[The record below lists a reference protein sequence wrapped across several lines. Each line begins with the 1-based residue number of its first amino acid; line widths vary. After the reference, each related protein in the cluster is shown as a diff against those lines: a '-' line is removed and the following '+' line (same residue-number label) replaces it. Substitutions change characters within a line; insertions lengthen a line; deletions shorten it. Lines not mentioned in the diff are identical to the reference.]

1 MSNKLKIK
9 STYMPEKP
17 LDTNEW
23 FEIYKVGSRVEK
35 YNKENNAPNLNSQY
49 DFTKLFPSTE
59 KVDFMGRI
67 KNLILV
73 DLW

>member
-1 MSNKLKIK
+1 MSKKLKIK

-17 LDTNEW
+17 VNTNEW
-23 FEIYKVGSRVEK
+23 FEIYKVGSRIEK
-35 YNKENNAPNLNSQY
+35 YNKENNAHFINSQY
-49 DFTKLFPSTE
+49 NFEKLFRPTE
-59 KVDFMGRI
+59 KVNFVDRI